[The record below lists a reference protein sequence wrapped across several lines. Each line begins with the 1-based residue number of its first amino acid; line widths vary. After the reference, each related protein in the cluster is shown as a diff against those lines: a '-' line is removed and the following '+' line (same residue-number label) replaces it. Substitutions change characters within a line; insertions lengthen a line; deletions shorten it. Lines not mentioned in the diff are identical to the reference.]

1 MANSAALLKS
11 FVAPVDAGVGGLR
24 NKIING
30 QFTHWQR
37 GTSFADTVV
46 GYHADRWRI
55 GASDFIGGSLSWTVE
70 RRLFDPGQ
78 TDVPD
83 NPTYYLD
90 FASEITGAPPGT
102 ERTLLSQRIENV
114 ETLSGE
120 EATLSF
126 WAKGSIPGTIV
137 INFRQNT
144 ATPSSPFFG
153 NIPIVLSTVWQFYVI
168 RVDVPL
174 VVGPVAAG
182 NSLNVHFMT
191 QAGAS
196 NPAGVPGFQ
205 YTGIVSLANIQ
216 FEEDRVNDP
225 DFEIRDVGYEL
236 QLCQRY
242 YEIGHKVEST
252 FATGGGEVGVSPP
265 THENWFNYKVTKR
278 ATAAVTISLNED
290 PPTSSGIRPGFA
302 IPTNRIDGFSLRFAS
317 NVSQDVSI
325 ITGPA
330 AGGFAPWTADAE
342 L

>member
-1 MANSAALLKS
+1 
-11 FVAPVDAGVGGLR
+11 VDAGVGGLR
-24 NKIING
+24 NTIING

-37 GTSFADTVV
+37 GITFADTVV

-55 GASDFIGGSLSWTVE
+55 GASDFIGGSLAWTVD
-70 RRLFDPGQ
+70 RVNFDPGQ
-78 TDVPD
+78 TDVPN
-83 NPTYYLD
+83 NPTYYLN
-90 FASEITGAPPGT
+90 FASAITGGPGT
-102 ERTLLSQRIENV
+102 ERTLLSQRIEGV
-114 ETLSGE
+114 ETLSGG

-153 NIPIVLSTVWQFYVI
+153 NVPIALSTVWRFYVI
-168 RVDVPL
+168 VVDVPL
-174 VVGPVAAG
+174 VAGPVAPG

-205 YTGIVSLANIQ
+205 YTGTVSLANVQ
-216 FEEDRVNDP
+216 FEEGRVNDP

-242 YEIGHKVEST
+242 YEEAHKVEST
-252 FATGGGEVGVSPP
+252 FAVQGINP
-265 THENWFNYKVTKR
+265 TNENWFNFKVTKR
-278 ATAAVTISLNED
+278 DVPAVFISIALS
-290 PPTSSGIRPGFA
+290 PPTGSGVGSLDSVGEIR
-302 IPTNRIDGFSLRFAS
+302 TDGFKIRFTPTAPGDHDAAI
-317 NVSQDVSI
+317 N
-325 ITGPA
+325 TGP
-330 AGGFAPWTADAE
+330 FDFSSFDPWTADAE

>member
-1 MANSAALLKS
+1 MTNSAALLKS
-11 FVAPVDAGVGGLR
+11 FVAPVDEGVGGLR

-37 GTSFADTVV
+37 GTTFADTVV

-55 GASDFIGGSLSWTVE
+55 GASDFLGGSLSWTAD
-70 RRLFDPGQ
+70 RIAFAPGQ

-90 FASEITGAPPGT
+90 FASAITGGPGT
-102 ERTLLSQRIENV
+102 ERTLLSQRIEDV
-114 ETLSGE
+114 ETLSGR

-126 WAKGSIPGTIV
+126 WAKGSIPGTII

-144 ATPSSPFFG
+144 ATPTSPFFG
-153 NIPIVLSTVWQFYVI
+153 NIPIFLSTIWRFYVI
-168 RVDVPL
+168 VVDVPL
-174 VVGPVAAG
+174 VVGPVVAG

-205 YTGIVSLANIQ
+205 YTGTVSLANVQ
-216 FEEDRVNDP
+216 FEAERVNDP
-225 DFEIRDVGYEL
+225 DFEIRDGGYEL

-242 YEIGHKVEST
+242 YEEGHKVEST
-252 FATGGGEVGVSPP
+252 FAQIALTNEM
-265 THENWFNYKVTKR
+265 WFNYKVVKR
-278 ATAAVTISLNED
+278 ATPSVFIDVLTS
-290 PPTSSGIRPGFA
+290 PPTGSGVTPGTLSLHRNEIDGFA
-302 IPTNRIDGFSLRFAS
+302 IEFGANAPSDTA
-317 NVSQDVSI
+317 
-325 ITGPA
+325 ITTATSGS
-330 AGGFAPWTADAE
+330 GTFAPWTSDAE